1 MATAGQARGS
11 GEERA
16 FAPHLPDAGR
26 LTLGPEESAHLVRV
40 RRVGAGERVVLYD
53 GRGALRFGRVLTAD
67 PRAAEVELGGPAP
80 DREPARALTLA
91 VSPPETARADL
102 LVEGLSWLGVRRWV
116 PLVAERTPPGRSELV
131 ERRRERF
138 ERLAREA
145 LKGSGRSRLLEVAA
159 VLDLRGALRQAPA
172 GAGPAVLLDPDPLA
186 PTLLDVLARAPR
198 GPEYPLLLVGPE
210 GGFTAAE
217 VAQAR
222 DLGAQVARLGPTA
235 LRVEQAALAA
245 AAQALGLL

>member
-1 MATAGQARGS
+1 MATSGHARGG

-16 FAPHLPDAGR
+16 FAAHLPDSGR
-26 LTLGPEESAHLVRV
+26 LTLSPEESAHLVRV

-53 GRGALRFGRVLTAD
+53 GCGTLRFARLLSAD
-67 PRAAEVELGGPAP
+67 PRAAEVEVGEPAP

-91 VSPPETARADL
+91 VSPPETGRADL
-102 LVEGLSWLGVRRWV
+102 LVEGLAWLGARRWV
-116 PLVAERTPPGRSELV
+116 PLTTARTPPGRADLV
-131 ERRRERF
+131 ERRRGRF

-145 LKGSGRSRLLEVAA
+145 LKGCGRSRLLEVGRVVGLA
-159 VLDLRGALRQAPA
+159 DALREAPP

-186 PTLLDVLARAPR
+186 PTLLEVLARAPR
-198 GPEYPLLLVGPE
+198 GPEHPLLLVGPE
-210 GGFTAAE
+210 GGFTAEE
-217 VAQAR
+217 VGEAR
-222 DLGAQVARLGPTA
+222 DLGAHVARLGSTA